1 MQSVF
6 NRGDHDM
13 SATNDQLAAAFKA
26 YIDEND
32 KFTQK
37 GVKAAAGRARKALNE
52 LRKLA
57 AARRK
62 EITEEK
68 NALAAAK

>member
-1 MQSVF
+1 
-6 NRGDHDM
+6 M
-13 SATNDQLAAAFKA
+13 SNSHNEMLKQVEI
-26 YIDEND
+26 YVEENT
-32 KFTQK
+32 KFVDK

-52 LRKLA
+52 IRKLA

-68 NALAAAK
+68 NALTAKKD